1 MSLGC
6 RTGARGNSRCHSI
19 AHRSGLTCESG
30 TELSQPL
37 TADAKCA
44 APAEGRSSRK
54 TSASERWSARP
65 ATNHDPYTGS
75 RTGIIAP
82 VVAPVLRNTVVR
94 NTVNRLARMGMMVTP
109 RWVLSVP
116 IAVVVAIAIVGIWDK
131 NPTAVPIMNSVSSHD
146 HASVVRY
153 PPRRICDC
161 RLVHRC

>member
-30 TELSQPL
+30 TELGQPL

-44 APAEGRSSRK
+44 APAEGRSGRK

-116 IAVVVAIAIVGIWDK
+116 IAVVVAIAIVGTWDK